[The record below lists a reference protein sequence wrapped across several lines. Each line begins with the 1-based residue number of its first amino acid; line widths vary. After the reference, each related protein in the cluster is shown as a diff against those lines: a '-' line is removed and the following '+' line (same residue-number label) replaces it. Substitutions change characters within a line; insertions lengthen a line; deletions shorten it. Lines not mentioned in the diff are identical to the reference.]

1 MVKIDVTR
9 EGAMGKLSDSER
21 KVITERIRGLALKRL
36 EVGVSTGTR
45 VICHNCGH
53 AKPVAG
59 SVHYGRYRLCNDC
72 ALQYELAKAEGA
84 VQTIEDFVLNE

>member
-1 MVKIDVTR
+1 
-9 EGAMGKLSDSER
+9 MGKVSDSE
-21 KVITERIRGLALKRL
+21 KKAITERVRGLGLKDL
-36 EVGVSTGTR
+36 QAGISTGSR

-53 AKPVAG
+53 AKLLAG

-72 ALQYELAKAEGA
+72 ALSYELTKAEGA